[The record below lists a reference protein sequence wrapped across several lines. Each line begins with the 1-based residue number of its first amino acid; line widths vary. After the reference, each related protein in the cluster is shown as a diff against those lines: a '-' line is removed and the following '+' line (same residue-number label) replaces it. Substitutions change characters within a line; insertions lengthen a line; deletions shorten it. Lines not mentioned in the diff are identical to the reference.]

1 MQTLWQ
7 DLRYG
12 ARLLLKKPG
21 FTLIAVITLALGIG
35 ANTAI
40 FSVVHAVL
48 LQPLPYNDADR
59 LVMLWESHRQ
69 RGVRQIYVSPA
80 NFVEWREQNS
90 VFTDIAAF
98 ADDRSILTGAGAP
111 EEIVSQSATP
121 NLFALLGAEAI
132 LGRTFTADDGM
143 PGRPSVAVI
152 SFGLWRRRFGGDP
165 GVIGRKLILNRA
177 DVTVI
182 GVMPPDFQWFIKQGS
197 TIGRPP
203 ELWGPLVFDY
213 DPRESRGRF
222 LRTVARLKPGATLRQ
237 AQAEMDTISGRLEPT
252 SEFNRG
258 FSAEVIPLREQFTG
272 DIRLALLALFGAVGF
287 VLLIACANVANL
299 QLARAAA
306 RASEV
311 AVRSAL
317 GANRFS
323 LARQLLTE
331 NILLALLGGAVG
343 LLLAVWGIDAL
354 VSLSP
359 PELLSLPGVK
369 INLAVLG
376 FTLGVALL
384 TGTLFG
390 LAPAWSASRA
400 NTIELL
406 KAGGGAGR
414 GSRRHRA
421 RGVFVAAEVALAL
434 VLLVGAG
441 LLARSYVRL
450 RSVDPG
456 FDPRNVLTL
465 RVSLPGMKYPE
476 DRQRVSFFKQ
486 AVGEL
491 KALPGVHAAG
501 AVSHLPFAGITPGTF
516 FKIEG
521 GPALPV
527 SQWPITSVCV
537 ADAGFFSAMQIP
549 LKRGRLFTEQEAT
562 EARHVVVINEAM
574 ARRHFQNED
583 PIGKRLTILMSD
595 TPTPTE
601 IIGVVGD
608 AKTTGLDIEAGPM
621 AYWPHPELAYQYMT
635 LVIRAQGDAA
645 GLTAAARNVI
655 SALDNEQPA
664 ADERTMERLLANS
677 IARARFNTLLLAL
690 FAIVATA
697 LAAVGVYGVM
707 AFAVAARTQEIGIR
721 MALGAR
727 MRDVLRLVIGQ
738 GMAWVLIGVGT
749 GLIAALA
756 LTRLLKKLLFNVSA
770 TDPITFALVAL
781 LLTAVALLAC
791 WIPARRAAK
800 VDPMVA
806 LRVE

>member
-12 ARLLLKKPG
+12 ARMLLKKPG

-48 LQPLPYNDADR
+48 LQSLPYNDADR
-59 LVMLWESHRQ
+59 LVMVWENHRQ
-69 RGVRQIYVSPA
+69 RGLRQGYASPA

-98 ADDRSILTGAGAP
+98 ADNRSILTGSGAP
-111 EEIVSQSATP
+111 EEIVSQAATS

-132 LGRTFTADDGM
+132 LGRTFTADDGK
-143 PGRPSVAVI
+143 PGQPSVAVI
-152 SFGLWRRRFGGDP
+152 SFGLWHRRFGGDP
-165 GVIGRKLILNRA
+165 GVIGRKLTLNRV
-177 DVTVI
+177 DVTLI

-197 TIGRPP
+197 SIGRPP
-203 ELWGPLVFDY
+203 ELWEPLVFNDEL
-213 DPRESRGRF
+213 RESRGRF

-237 AQAEMDTISGRLEPT
+237 AQAEMDTIAGRLEQT

-258 FSAEVIPLREQFTG
+258 AGAEVIPLREQFTG

-317 GANRFS
+317 GASRFS

-331 NILLALLGGAVG
+331 NILLALLGGAAG
-343 LLLAVWGIDAL
+343 LLLAWWGVDLL

-359 PELLSLPGVK
+359 PDMLSLPGVK

-376 FTLGVALL
+376 FTLGVSLL
-384 TGTLFG
+384 TGIIFG
-390 LAPAWSASRA
+390 LAPAWSASRV
-400 NTIELL
+400 NPNELL
-406 KAGGGAGR
+406 KAGGGVGR

-421 RGVFVAAEVALAL
+421 RGIFVAAEVALAL

-486 AVGEL
+486 AAERL
-491 KALPGVHAAG
+491 KVLPGAHAAG
-501 AVSHLPFAGITPGTF
+501 AVSHLPFSGINPVTF
-516 FKIEG
+516 FKVEG

-527 SQWPITSVCV
+527 SQWPLTSVCV

-583 PIGKRLTILMSD
+583 PIGKRLTILMSP

-621 AYWPHPELAYQYMT
+621 AYWPHPELAYPYMT

-655 SALDNEQPA
+655 SALDNEQPV
-664 ADERTMERLLANS
+664 ADERTMESLLANS

-727 MRDVLRLVIGQ
+727 MLDVLRLVIGQ

-749 GLIAALA
+749 GLIASLA

-781 LLTAVALLAC
+781 LLTGVALLAC

-800 VDPMVA
+800 VDPSVA
-806 LRVE
+806 LRME